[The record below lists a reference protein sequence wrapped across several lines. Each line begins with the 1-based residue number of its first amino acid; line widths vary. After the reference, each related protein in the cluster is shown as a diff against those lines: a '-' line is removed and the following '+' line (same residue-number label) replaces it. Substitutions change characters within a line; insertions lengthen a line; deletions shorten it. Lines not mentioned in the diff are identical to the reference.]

1 MCGIVGIFG
10 LEGVS
15 APELRLADMMRAMD
29 HRGPDAEGQFMAD
42 NILLGHKRLSIIDIN
57 EASNQPFVSE
67 DGRYVLV
74 FNGEI
79 YNYKEIRSQLNDFN
93 FRTNSDTEVLLAA
106 WMKWGQKS
114 LQLFNGMFA
123 FALWDKTEEKLV
135 LVRDRL
141 GIKPLYYAQV
151 SQQLVFGSELR
162 SLLASDLVPRKL
174 NRQALREYLQY
185 QTVHAPQT
193 MVDQVKMLL
202 PGTFMEVTDGETS
215 IKEYWKPWQNEHF
228 DSDPIKV
235 QKKIR
240 EKLTSAVE
248 RRLVSDVPFGAFLSG
263 GIDSSLIVGIMAERL
278 GKNVDTFN
286 VSFDES
292 EFSEAKYG
300 RQIAKKF
307 KTNHHE
313 IKLTPSDFLEAL
325 PDALNSIDHPS
336 GDGPNSWIVSR
347 ETKRQ
352 GITMALSGLGGDELF
367 AGYEVFRQIP
377 MIAEKGWIL
386 SFPKALRKV
395 GGKLLQLKSPGMHSM
410 KQAELLLADYFD
422 LENLYP
428 VFRKVLM
435 NDQIDALVGFA
446 QSDASN
452 AVKHQL
458 QELERYNGFQ
468 QLPTLSRISI
478 AEMYSYMQNV
488 LLRDTDQMSMAHALE
503 VRVPFLDHELVEY
516 MMHVNDQ
523 IKYPTTPKKLLI
535 ESFADLL
542 PDNVVNRP
550 KMGFVLP
557 WDHWMR
563 NELKDFC
570 EEKLISLSEIGIL
583 EESAVAELWQQFLSS
598 DPKVSWSRIWPL
610 VVLSTWIKTNRIE
623 A

>member
-29 HRGPDAEGQFMAD
+29 HRGPDAEGQFIAE
-42 NILLGHKRLSIIDIN
+42 NLVLGHKRLSIIDVQ
-57 EASNQPFVSE
+57 EASNQPFISS

-79 YNYKEIRSQLNDFN
+79 YNYKEIRSQLNDFD

-106 WMKWGQKS
+106 WIKWGQKS

-123 FALWDKTEEKLV
+123 FAIWDKAEEKLV

-141 GIKPLYYAQV
+141 GIKPLYFAQV
-151 SQQLVFGSELR
+151 NQQLIFGSELR

-174 NRQALREYLQY
+174 NQHALREYLQY
-185 QTVHAPQT
+185 QTVHAPNT
-193 MVDQVKMLL
+193 MVSNVNMLM
-202 PGTFMEVTDGETS
+202 PGTYIEVSDNMV
-215 IKEYWKPWQNEHF
+215 KHVDYWKPWQNEHF

-240 EKLTSAVE
+240 EKLTTAVE

-292 EFSEAKYG
+292 EFSEAKYA
-300 RQIAKKF
+300 RQIAEKF

-325 PDALNSIDHPS
+325 PDALNAIDHPS
-336 GDGPNSWIVSR
+336 GDGPNSWVVSR

-395 GGKLLQLKSPGMHSM
+395 GGKLLELKSPGMHSM
-410 KQAELLLADYFD
+410 KQAELLMADYFD

-435 NDQIDALVGFA
+435 NGQIDALV
-446 QSDASN
+446 ASSQNEKPN
-452 AVKHQL
+452 AIKSQL
-458 QELERYNGFQ
+458 KELDRYNGFQ

-535 ESFADLL
+535 DSFADLL